1 MRASAPEFF
10 SCPKCHAILGR
21 SGPPRVTR
29 CRYCGCD
36 LVEAAKPPT
45 PKPLRMFDTIER
57 SLERRAELEP
67 LMKALMERYA
77 AALGSGQRAQA
88 MELYEAFQYVVLALA
103 YDVEEL
109 EDLEGIATP
118 LVQQAARQIGAEYSP
133 PGERDEI
140 MSWSRVEALATED

>member
-1 MRASAPEFF
+1 
-10 SCPKCHAILGR
+10 
-21 SGPPRVTR
+21 
-29 CRYCGCD
+29 
-36 LVEAAKPPT
+36 
-45 PKPLRMFDTIER
+45 MFDTIER